1 MNRLLYIVKNKY
13 VIAGLVFVVWMLFFD
28 RHDLTT
34 QYDYY
39 GQLKS
44 LEAEQQFYETEV
56 AELSQ
61 RLHDLDGNLEEI
73 ERIAREK
80 YQMKRDNEDIYI
92 IVREDQ

>member
-13 VIAGLVFVVWMLFFD
+13 VIAGLVFAVWMLFFD

-44 LEAEQQFYETEV
+44 LESEQQFYETEV

-92 IVREDQ
+92 IVRENQ